1 MAGCLIVFSGVVLYK
16 VTYHLAQH
24 DKGDRYQTVD
34 NSQNDDEEE
43 DALWINNVP
52 GKCLQNDPKSPSETA
67 STGIQ
72 MGLPTVQKADD
83 EEEEE
88 EEGRKRE

>member
-1 MAGCLIVFSGVVLYK
+1 VAGCLIVFSGVVLYK

-24 DKGDRYQTVD
+24 DKGERYQTVD
-34 NSQNDDEEE
+34 NSQNDDED

-52 GKCLQNDPKSPSETA
+52 GKLLQHDPKSAFETA

-72 MGLPTVQKADD
+72 MGLPTVQKVDE